1 MNKVSV
7 LLTTYDNDNIT
18 DLKESI
24 NSLYNQSFQD
34 FDIFI
39 QEDGVVSPD
48 IHTFLIGELN
58 SGKIKHL
65 GKRNTNKGLDYSLNE
80 LINKVLCLG
89 YEYIVRMDSD
99 DISMPERIE
108 RQLEFMN
115 NKQDIDVC
123 GTYIKE
129 FGDDIKYSKLVVY
142 PLTHDSMLRFFQKR
156 VPIAHVTAFFRRS
169 YFEKAGLYQ
178 TKGHISNEDSLLWM
192 SGFLSGC
199 KFANITYVGVMVRVS
214 KNFFRRRGGWK
225 KILSDFENR
234 LTINKKLHFGFL
246 AYLYAIAVSVVNM
259 LPSILKRFAYKYLR

>member
-7 LLTTYDNDNIT
+7 LLTTYENDNIS
-18 DLKESI
+18 DLKESVY
-24 NSLYNQSFQD
+24 SLYAQSFKK

-39 QEDGVVSPD
+39 QEDGVVSSD
-48 IHTFLIGELN
+48 IHAFLIGEFN
-58 SGKIKHL
+58 SGRVKYL

-80 LINKVLCLG
+80 LIHKVLGLG

-108 RQLEFMN
+108 RQLKFMN
-115 NKQDIDVC
+115 NEPDIDVC
-123 GTYIKE
+123 GAYIKE
-129 FGDDIKYSKLVVY
+129 FGYGIKYSKLVTY
-142 PLTHDSMLRFFQKR
+142 PLTHVFMLKFFQKR

-199 KFANITYVGVMVRVS
+199 KFANIAYIGVMVRVS
-214 KNFFRRRGGWK
+214 HAFFGRRGGWK
-225 KILSDFENR
+225 KTLSDFRNR
-234 LTINKKLHFGFL
+234 LTINKKLRFGLL
-246 AYLYAIAVSVVNM
+246 AYLYAIIVLIVNI
-259 LPSILKRFAYKYLR
+259 LPSILKKYAYKYLR